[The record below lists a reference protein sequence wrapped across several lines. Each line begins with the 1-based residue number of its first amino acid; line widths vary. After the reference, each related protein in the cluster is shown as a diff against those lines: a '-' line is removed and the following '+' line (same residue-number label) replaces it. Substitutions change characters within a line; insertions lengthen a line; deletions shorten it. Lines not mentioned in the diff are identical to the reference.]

1 MAVPRVFVSSTCYDL
16 ADVRDMLVSFIRS
29 FGFEP
34 VLSERGDV
42 FYHPDLH
49 THDACLNEVSNCQLF
64 VLIIGGRFGGTY
76 VADAAKSIVNAEY
89 AAAKEGDIPV
99 FTFVKREVLE
109 DHRVY
114 QKNVQKEAIVGQITF
129 PSVEKQEHAQH
140 IFAFIDSVRRAKVN
154 NGFFAFEYARE
165 IESLLRKQWA
175 GMFFDFLA
183 TRRVRDQ
190 FQTTNTALSALSL
203 ASTKLE
209 DLVKSLYKHLD
220 RTEAE
225 DAIRAVDAK
234 AAAEKFFTLLF
245 SGSTRAKFA
254 TTTPDELLARDL
266 SLPWYEFLTSIPEFQ
281 AIWATGSERR
291 KTQVVFS
298 EDMQILIDF
307 AGDMNEAEEYRAK
320 EMADAYEYLKALEP
334 DQRKELFSQYG
345 ATGS

>member
-16 ADVRDMLVSFIRS
+16 ADVRDMLVSFIEA
-29 FGFEP
+29 FGFQP
-34 VLSERGDV
+34 ALSERGDV

-114 QKNVQKEAIVGQITF
+114 QKNVQKEDIVGKITF

-140 IFAFIDSVRRAKVN
+140 IFAFIDSVRRARVN
-154 NGFFAFEYARE
+154 NGFFPFEYARD
-165 IESLLRKQWA
+165 IETLLRKQWA

-183 TRRVRDQ
+183 RRRVRDQ
-190 FQTTNTALSALSL
+190 FETTNTALSALSL

-209 DLVKSLYKHLD
+209 NLVKSLYKHVGPAD
-220 RTEAE
+220 AE

-245 SGSTRAKFA
+245 SGSLTRVFPTA
-254 TTTPDELLARDL
+254 TQDELLALDL
-266 SLPWYEFLTSIPEFQ
+266 SVPWDQFLTN
-281 AIWATGSERR
+281 TGDLREADVRAPDGRNTKVVYSVDPDILVDVAGAMDEGEERR
-291 KTQVVFS
+291 SK
-298 EDMQILIDF
+298 DM
-307 AGDMNEAEEYRAK
+307 AE
-320 EMADAYEYLKALEP
+320 AYEYLKALEP

-345 ATGS
+345 AKGS